1 MLVSALTLSFSIAHA
16 TDWLEKG
23 GVGKQDPSEPS
34 LQMPLS
40 FEAGYTQFLDD
51 CEDADTK
58 IVTPVSCGVYGISTN
73 GTVYTLRYIDGGTIG
88 GKNAWKVAD
97 FTRIPRMEKEGLIM
111 YKNDNTQQLY
121 LITPTGAVEALPK
134 KYVNATNFVD
144 GIAAVAT
151 ATSGY
156 ALTWT
161 FIDRSLKPFA
171 PGVVTQPMQFGKN
184 QFTNAPLRGSMRAV
198 YVPNES
204 GYDGSWGFMNGLGK
218 IVIKPQYR
226 EVRSFSDS
234 MALVIEKS
242 DDFYFIDVTG
252 RKCFEPRKVD
262 EDIFPS
268 SVSDYDGGLCTIAPM
283 EIGDNFYARYYTTSG
298 KLSGVALW
306 GSALHN
312 GKGYMRFID
321 KAEDE
326 EFPSVLIIQPSVDGY
341 DSTKGMRIDADPHT
355 QQCGAHR
362 GTTRQMWHTS
372 PRPRPRKWAW
382 ARTTAFHGRL
392 VLSAPM
398 ATLQPLSFRPTA
410 MSPSRASSTA
420 KANSASSIKCI
431 DLEIRNISF
440 ISGSCAFYLST

>member
-1 MLVSALTLSFSIAHA
+1 MMKANVLRKGLMLVSALTLSFSIAHA

-184 QFTNAPLRGSMRAV
+184 QFTIAPLRGSMRAV

-218 IVIKPQYR
+218 IVIKPQFR

-234 MALVIEKS
+234 MALVIEKN

-262 EDIFPS
+262 ENIFPS

-321 KAEDE
+321 KTEDE
-326 EFPSVLIIQPSVDGY
+326 EFPSVLIIQPGVDGY

-355 QQCGAHR
+355 AMWGTPWYDEADVAHFSATETSEVGVGSHYCFPWTIGAFSTD
-362 GTTRQMWHTS
+362 GYAPATIVSPNGDVTFEGLIDRQG
-372 PRPRPRKWAW
+372 K
-382 ARTTAFHGRL
+382 FC
-392 VLSAPM
+392 VIY
-398 ATLQPLSFRPTA
+398 
-410 MSPSRASSTA
+410 
-420 KANSASSIKCI
+420 KV
-431 DLEIRNISF
+431 
-440 ISGSCAFYLST
+440 Y

>member
-1 MLVSALTLSFSIAHA
+1 MMKANILRKGLMLVSVLTLSFSIAHA

-88 GKNAWKVAD
+88 GKNAWRVAD

-171 PGVVTQPMQFGKN
+171 PGVVTRPMQFGKN
-184 QFTNAPLRGSMRAV
+184 QFTIAPLRGSMRAV
-198 YVPNES
+198 YVPDES

-218 IVIKPQYR
+218 IVIKPQFR

-234 MALVIEKS
+234 MALVIEKN

-262 EDIFPS
+262 ENIFPS

-283 EIGDNFYARYYTTSG
+283 GIGDNFYARYYTTSG

-321 KAEDE
+321 KAENE

-341 DSTKGMRIDADPHT
+341 DSTKGMRIDADLH
-355 QQCGAHR
+355 
-362 GTTRQMWHTS
+362 
-372 PRPRPRKWAW
+372 
-382 ARTTAFHGRL
+382 
-392 VLSAPM
+392 
-398 ATLQPLSFRPTA
+398 TA
-410 MSPSRASSTA
+410 MWGTPWYDEADVAHFSETQTSEVGVGSHYCFPWTIGAFSTDGYAPATIVSPNGDVTFEGL
-420 KANSASSIKCI
+420 I
-431 DLEIRNISF
+431 DRQGKFRVI
-440 ISGSCAFYLST
+440 YKVY